1 MDFYY
6 ANERDYS
13 YNTLRRILIANSIC
27 SAFSYRSTKK
37 KIKYN
42 LQNQEVK
49 DIKTIEMINQ
59 CLNYKLSR
67 HSKAIRKQRIMDQ
80 VVEIYVC
87 IHEWIPDIGK
97 CNILAIVDVGTGV
110 LLSASLDWQE
120 TNKAYIEVIIKLVDK

>member
-6 ANERDYS
+6 ADERDYS
-13 YNTLRRILIANSIC
+13 YNTLRRILTANNIC
-27 SAFSYRSTKK
+27 CAFSYRSTKK

-67 HSKAIRKQRIMDQ
+67 HYKAIRKQRIMGQ
-80 VVEIYVC
+80 VVEIDGC
-87 IHEWIPDIGK
+87 IHE
-97 CNILAIVDVGTGV
+97 
-110 LLSASLDWQE
+110 
-120 TNKAYIEVIIKLVDK
+120 